1 MATVVEAFYDF
12 RSPYAYFA
20 AHRIREGLF
29 VPPVSVEWLWRPV
42 SIDILLNLQAGR
54 DAWADYVDPLCAP
67 KRKHLVA
74 DVRRAA
80 EFYGA
85 PLRPPN
91 PPRQNSIAALCVA
104 TMLEGAAHEIFR
116 NSIFNALWQNQT
128 DIADPE
134 TLKACLVRAGVAP
147 EILNLALSPVART
160 KLAACTEQA
169 YARGIFGVPSF
180 VCDGEILFGND
191 RLEMLAWR
199 LGSKRTG
206 P

>member
-1 MATVVEAFYDF
+1 MVAVVEVFYDF

-20 AHRIREGLF
+20 AHRIREGHF

-74 DVRRAA
+74 DVRRTA
-80 EFYGA
+80 EFHGA

-91 PPRQNSIAALCVA
+91 PPRQSSIAALCVA
-104 TMLEGAAHEIFR
+104 ALLEADARETFR
-116 NSIFNALWQNQT
+116 NSIFDALWQNQT
-128 DIADPE
+128 DISAPE
-134 TLKACLVRAGVAP
+134 TLKACLARAGMDA
-147 EILNLALSPVART
+147 EILNEALSSSARAR
-160 KLAACTEQA
+160 LAECTEQA
-169 YARGIFGVPSF
+169 YADGIFGVPTF
-180 VCDGEILFGND
+180 VCNSEILFGND

-199 LGSKRTG
+199 LGSNA
-206 P
+206 